1 MAKKRAEG
9 FPGRERWGA
18 GRGKAVWG
26 LMGTFGKK
34 LWVRV
39 NLTSHS
45 WHSWELS
52 NFSRRVTATK
62 RGKKK
67 KMMV

>member
-45 WHSWELS
+45 
-52 NFSRRVTATK
+52 
-62 RGKKK
+62 
-67 KMMV
+67 